1 MQLLRDARFVAPYD
15 TYLAAKFRAERGS
28 ALVSQGACN
37 GYKDYS

>member
-28 ALVSQGACN
+28 ALVSSRRMQWL
-37 GYKDYS
+37 